1 MAGILTF
8 YFAILQTPLS
18 PLLQAGPPSFSQP
31 SPESLQTLFVESL
44 RLPAAWS
51 WLAAIPRMPLA
62 SLDPAPLLIAVAL
75 EIVGPEMSRVY
86 GQRQVGKVLMAIATE
101 GLGEGVE
108 GDGVLANSNVPA
120 RQRLRLMIVEQW
132 GSTGVLAD
140 NKARDWE

>member
-8 YFAILQTPLS
+8 YFAILQTSLS
-18 PLLQAGPPSFSQP
+18 PLLQAGPPEFAQP
-31 SPESLQTLFVESL
+31 TPEALEVMVVEPL

-51 WLAAIPRMPLA
+51 WLAAIGRMPLA
-62 SLDPAPLLIAVAL
+62 SLDPAPLLVAVAL
-75 EIVGPEMSRVY
+75 EIIGPEMGRVY
-86 GQRQVGKVLMAIATE
+86 GQRQVGKVLMALATE

-108 GDGVLANSNVPA
+108 GEGVLANSNVPA

-132 GSTGVLAD
+132 GSTGVLKD

>member
-8 YFAILQTPLS
+8 YFAIVQTALP
-18 PLLQAGPPSFSQP
+18 PLLQAGPPAFAQP
-31 SPESLQTLFVESL
+31 TPEVLEAMFVEPL

-51 WLAAIPRMPLA
+51 WLAAIARTPLA
-62 SLDPAPLLIAVAL
+62 GLDPAPLLVAVAL

-86 GQRQVGKVLMAIATE
+86 GQRQVGKVLMALATE
-101 GLGEGVE
+101 GLGEGME
-108 GDGVLANSNVPA
+108 GEGVLAIANVPA

-132 GSTGVLAD
+132 GSTGVLSD

>member
-1 MAGILTF
+1 
-8 YFAILQTPLS
+8 
-18 PLLQAGPPSFSQP
+18 
-31 SPESLQTLFVESL
+31 
-44 RLPAAWS
+44 
-51 WLAAIPRMPLA
+51 MPLA

-132 GSTGVLAD
+132 GSTGLLAD